1 MFQVYNPASCCY
13 VKMEGGRILE
23 NSSTKF
29 DGIPVKTQAEAVNQT
44 PGESASNEPE
54 VPQKA
59 EQNKTSDADL
69 GHSEAEKSNDSSGEN
84 KAVADEKSSQ
94 DAGTFFAWD

>member
-23 NSSTKF
+23 NSPTKF
-29 DGIPVKTQAEAVNQT
+29 EGIPVKSRPEMEEQSTRGNDPPFVNKKDQ
-44 PGESASNEPE
+44 EH
-54 VPQKA
+54 
-59 EQNKTSDADL
+59 ADL
-69 GHSEAEKSNDSSGEN
+69 GHSEAEKSNDSSKEN
-84 KAVADEKSSQ
+84 KAVIDEKSSQ